1 MPMAVILSVSLAA
14 QDVVGAMLQ
23 SKGVGV
29 TVNHNNAPASIA
41 LFPNDLVETPKS
53 AAARIEITGS
63 TADINAETMVEFGTT
78 ELVLD
83 HGSLSVHT
91 SRGLKVRVGC
101 LTVTPVNDAVW
112 TQYDVVDVDGKVTV
126 RANQNDVY
134 INAHSKNPQEI
145 KQPEHSSR
153 TIVKQGEEKSREEK
167 CGGGY
172 FPPTSTP
179 GPVLDSPWAVGIG
192 FGIVIGITCYALC
205 RTNTNPVSPACPS
218 NGNCPTQ

>member
-1 MPMAVILSVSLAA
+1 MAIILPVSLPA
-14 QDVVGAMLQ
+14 QDAAGAMLQ
-23 SKGVGV
+23 SNGIGVM
-29 TVNHNNAPASIA
+29 VNHNNAPASIA
-41 LFPNDLVETPKS
+41 LFPKDLVETQKN

-63 TADINAETMVEFGTT
+63 TADIHAETMVVFETD

-91 SRGLKVRVGC
+91 SRGLRVRVGC

-112 TQYDVVDVDGKVTV
+112 TEYDVVDVDGKVTV

-134 INAHSKNPQEI
+134 INARSKNPQEI

-167 CGGGY
+167 CGAGY
-172 FPPTSTP
+172 IPTEYP
-179 GPVLDSPWAVGIG
+179 GLGAALDSPWAVGAG
-192 FGIVIGITCYALC
+192 MAIVIGITCYALC
-205 RTNTNPVSPACPS
+205 RTNNNPVSPACPS